1 MFRHIKYL
9 IISIISL
16 AFILSFSS
24 CSGKAVKIEWV
35 LIGGVPVYEN
45 MQLGLLKQNGKVY
58 QENLIVNETKTIR
71 INPKDKMFWL
81 DNDSSI
87 CAKIQQEKDSDVMEI
102 YLYPCRNFI
111 ENEDSYVVEPADDDV
126 YYYIELFDDVIGK
139 NYMLISKDN
148 VIDKKGVL
156 NKLDGNLDDLLDSID
171 SDFAYYPVG
180 NPSVALNYN
189 GYIIKSKNY
198 GNYVFLSTQ
207 WGEMSYMPTYM
218 P

>member
-207 WGEMSYMPTYM
+207 WGEMSYMP
-218 P
+218 

>member
-1 MFRHIKYL
+1 MFQRIKHL
-9 IISIISL
+9 ILSTVIL

-24 CSGKAVKIEWV
+24 CSGKSVKIEWV

-45 MQLGLLKQNGKVY
+45 MQLGLLNQNGKVY

-111 ENEDSYVVEPADDDV
+111 ENEDSYVIEPADDDV

-156 NKLDGNLDDLLDSID
+156 NRFDENLDDLLDSID

-180 NPSVALNYN
+180 SPSVALNYN
-189 GYIIKSKNY
+189 GYIVKSKNY

-207 WGEMSYMPTYM
+207 WGEMSYMP
-218 P
+218 

>member
-1 MFRHIKYL
+1 MFQHIKHL
-9 IISIISL
+9 IISVISL
-16 AFILSFSS
+16 AFILIFSS
-24 CSGKAVKIEWV
+24 CSGKTLKIEWV
-35 LIGGVPVYEN
+35 LIGDVPVYEN

-111 ENEDSYVVEPADDDV
+111 ENEDSYVIEPADDV

-156 NKLDGNLDDLLDSID
+156 NKFDENLDDLLDSID

-189 GYIIKSKNY
+189 GYIVKSKNY

-207 WGEMSYMPTYM
+207 WGEMSYMP
-218 P
+218 

>member
-1 MFRHIKYL
+1 MFQRIKHL
-9 IISIISL
+9 ILSTVIL

-24 CSGKAVKIEWV
+24 CSGKSVKIEWV

-111 ENEDSYVVEPADDDV
+111 ENEDSYVIEPADDDV

-189 GYIIKSKNY
+189 GYIVKSKNY

>member
-1 MFRHIKYL
+1 MAL
-9 IISIISL
+9 SSL
-16 AFILSFSS
+16 
-24 CSGKAVKIEWV
+24 
-35 LIGGVPVYEN
+35 VPVYEN

>member
-1 MFRHIKYL
+1 MFQRIKHL
-9 IISIISL
+9 ILSTLIL

-24 CSGKAVKIEWV
+24 CSGKSVKIEWV
-35 LIGGVPVYEN
+35 LIGDVPVYEN

-102 YLYPCRNFI
+102 YLYPCRNYI
-111 ENEDSYVVEPADDDV
+111 ENEDTYVIDPADDDV

-156 NKLDGNLDDLLDSID
+156 NKFDENLDDLLDSID

-180 NPSVALNYN
+180 SPSVALNYN
-189 GYIIKSKNY
+189 GYIVKSKNY
-198 GNYVFLSTQ
+198 RNYVFLSTQ
-207 WGEMSYMPTYM
+207 WEEMSYMP
-218 P
+218 